1 MSPLRTPLDA
11 PDFGA
16 RLRAWREG
24 NQFDLDAAACLL
36 GVSGN
41 YLYMIE
47 RGVHPPSPA
56 LAARFEEVLRGL
68 SVFTAPAT
76 LRRVP
81 ILSWVQAGRAT
92 SYEEMPAGWL
102 DWLDCVCPDPKAFAV
117 RVVGDSMLPEYPPGN
132 LAVCM
137 PSFPPKNNALAVAKI
152 RDDCATFKKV
162 TFRGKQPARFRLIP
176 LNPEFATTVVASAD
190 LLWIYP
196 VHSVVN
202 PCRE

>member
-1 MSPLRTPLDA
+1 MNILRTPLEA
-11 PDFGA
+11 ADFGA
-16 RLRAWREG
+16 RLRAWRDG
-24 NQFDLDAAACLL
+24 NAFDLDAASRLL
-36 GVSGN
+36 GVSDN

-47 RGVHPPSPA
+47 RGVHPPSAA

-68 SVFTAPAT
+68 SIFAAPAVV
-76 LRRVP
+76 RRVP
-81 ILSWVQAGRAT
+81 ILSWVQAGRAEH
-92 SYEEMPAGWL
+92 YEEMPLGWM

-117 RVVGDSMLPEYPPGN
+117 RVVGDSMLPKYPPGN

-152 RDDCATFKKV
+152 RDDCATFKKI
-162 TFRGKQPARFRLIP
+162 TFRGRQPARYHLIP
-176 LNPEFATTVVASAD
+176 LNPAYPSTSVASAD

-196 VHSVVN
+196 VHSVVD